1 MWDLLYYLAGVG
13 MVGTVGYGLLYI
25 FDRDTANDVAQQ
37 VSWNAVKAYH
47 KANLEI
53 NNIKRWYDI
62 NTRERVSRSD
72 DEEDEIELEEVIE
85 NNNNIIEFIGYNK
98 NDDTTYTS
106 YNLEENSYID
116 DTQFDLMFL
125 KKKEKEIELY
135 KRITNKEDIDQNV
148 KMNKID
154 KPFIQVELCQNEEK
168 MSIHKKLEGF
178 YLEDNTLL
186 DESFLEWYVKT
197 FYAIILDDDY
207 KLSVIDSDV
216 NMFKIEKGQR
226 VDLNDKKQYQLIT
239 EDK

>member
-13 MVGTVGYGLLYI
+13 MVGTVGFGLLYV

-53 NNIKRWYDI
+53 NNIKRWYEI

-72 DEEDEIELEEVIE
+72 DEEEEELNEVIQ
-85 NNNNIIEFIGYNK
+85 NNTIEFIGYNK

-106 YNLEENSYID
+106 YNLEENSYIE
-116 DTQFDLMFL
+116 DTNFDLMFL
-125 KKKEKEIELY
+125 KKKEKELELY
-135 KRITNKEDIDQNV
+135 KRITDKKDIDQNI

-154 KPFIQVELCQNEEK
+154 KPFIQVELCQNDEK
-168 MSIHKKLEGF
+168 TSIHKKLEGF

-186 DESFLEWYVKT
+186 DEAFLEWYVKT
-197 FYAIILDDDY
+197 FYAIILDDKY

-216 NMFKIEKGQR
+216 NMFKIEKGQH
-226 VDLNDKKQYQLIT
+226 VDLNDKKQYQLIN
-239 EDK
+239 EHE

>member
-13 MVGTVGYGLLYI
+13 MVGTVGYGLLYV

-53 NNIKRWYDI
+53 NNIKRWYEI

-72 DEEDEIELEEVIE
+72 DEEDEIELNEVIE
-85 NNNNIIEFIGYNK
+85 NNTIEFIGYNK

-106 YNLEENSYID
+106 YNLEENSYIE
-116 DTQFDLMFL
+116 DTNFDLMFL
-125 KKKEKEIELY
+125 KKKEKELELY
-135 KRITNKEDIDQNV
+135 KRITDKKDIDQNI

-186 DESFLEWYVKT
+186 DKSFLEWYVKT

>member
-168 MSIHKKLEGF
+168 TSIHKKLEGF

>member
-168 MSIHKKLEGF
+168 TSIHKKLEGF
-178 YLEDNTLL
+178 YLEDKI
-186 DESFLEWYVKT
+186 S
-197 FYAIILDDDY
+197 
-207 KLSVIDSDV
+207 KLRGDIGAD
-216 NMFKIEKGQR
+216 
-226 VDLNDKKQYQLIT
+226 
-239 EDK
+239 

>member
-125 KKKEKEIELY
+125 KKKGKEIELY

-168 MSIHKKLEGF
+168 TSIHKKLEGF